1 MNTIGSILIVVLF
14 FIIGNKI
21 MSVNRSR
28 WFIKMIQS
36 ENLWIDLDKKR
47 IGLTPI
53 IIILQTEL
61 AAIAIYYVS
70 KLNDFPTFIIILVIA
85 YLASIGNALNIACV
99 NMRYIIYFF
108 GTSCMAS
115 ILSMLYCLSQ

>member
-1 MNTIGSILIVVLF
+1 MIQI
-14 FIIGNKI
+14 
-21 MSVNRSR
+21 
-28 WFIKMIQS
+28 IKMIQS

-70 KLNDFPTFIIILVIA
+70 KLNDFSTFIIILVIA